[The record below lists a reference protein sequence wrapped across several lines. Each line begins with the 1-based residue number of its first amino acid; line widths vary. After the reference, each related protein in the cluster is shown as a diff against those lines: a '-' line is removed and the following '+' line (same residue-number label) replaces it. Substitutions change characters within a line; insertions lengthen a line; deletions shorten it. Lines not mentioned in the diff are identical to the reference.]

1 MALQTSGAISLNE
14 IHVEVGGTS
23 GTTCSLNDSDIRGI
37 GAPNATYADAQ
48 NGTGINTTSGTAISI
63 YEFYGAADTVP
74 MSTTNYARNTGT
86 ADAAFSYRSQT
97 SGIAN
102 VQAYL
107 ECRLRRTDPYV
118 YLEVRERSSAQT
130 SYWWTS
136 AGTQTTLSTSYVTL
150 GRFNLTG
157 ITAIR
162 LDWTTPTSST
172 TGSGVYSGSCYIA
185 GETNGPSATYNA
197 SSGSWVTVSN
207 NQSIAFAFTA
217 MGLAECYAQVDQ
229 ECFTDITAYARKSGY
244 QDTSLGTYQF
254 TSEAIAISNN
264 CF

>member
-1 MALQTSGAISLNE
+1 MTLQTSGAISLNE

-23 GTTCSLNDSDIRGI
+23 GTQCSLDDSDIRGI
-37 GAPNATYADAQ
+37 GAPNSTYADALH
-48 NGTGINTTSGTAISI
+48 GTGINTTSGSAISI
-63 YEFYGAADTVP
+63 YEFYGAADLLA

-86 ADAAFSYRSQT
+86 ANAAFSFRSTT
-97 SGIAN
+97 SGIASSN
-102 VQAYL
+102 AYL
-107 ECRLRRTDPYV
+107 ECRLRRADPYV

-130 SYWWTS
+130 SYWYTS
-136 AGTQTTLSTSYVTL
+136 AGTQTALSTTYVTL
-150 GRFNLTG
+150 GRFDLTG
-157 ITAIR
+157 ITQIR

-172 TGSGVYSGSCYIA
+172 TGSGLQTGSCYIA
-185 GETNGPSATYNA
+185 GETNGPGATYNA

-217 MGLAECYAQVDQ
+217 NGFAECYASVDQ
-229 ECFTDITAYARKSGY
+229 ECTTDITAYARKSGY